1 MTDWAGDKC
10 SCSGNYLLRICFE
23 WIVSV
28 VDQLECR
35 ARLVPPITYDKVICH
50 RGKHH
55 DDVQPSTSS
64 RSLSGAQLQENPEDP
79 YIRIHNSTR
88 QQASSLRKRSACL
101 RDASAL
107 KIESSRAGV
116 VQWQYRSFPSF
127 GRGFDSHRPLQSSFP
142 LMT

>member
-28 VDQLECR
+28 VDQLEFR
-35 ARLVPPITYDKVICH
+35 ARLVPPITFDKVISH

-64 RSLSGAQLQENPEDP
+64 GSLSGAELQENRTDSFFW
-79 YIRIHNSTR
+79 IRHSTAR
-88 QQASSLRKRSACL
+88 TGS
-101 RDASAL
+101 
-107 KIESSRAGV
+107 V
-116 VQWQYRSFPSF
+116 PPSTT
-127 GRGFDSHRPLQSSFP
+127 L
-142 LMT
+142 